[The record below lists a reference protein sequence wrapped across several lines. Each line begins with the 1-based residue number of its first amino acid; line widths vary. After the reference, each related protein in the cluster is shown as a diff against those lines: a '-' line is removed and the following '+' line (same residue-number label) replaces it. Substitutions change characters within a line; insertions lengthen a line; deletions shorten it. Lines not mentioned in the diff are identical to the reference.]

1 MALRSAAS
9 HIEPQAATPAPK
21 ASSVRPVTS
30 DLSRPEWFINREL
43 SLLEFNRR
51 VLDLAKDPKVPLL
64 ERLKY
69 LCIDVA

>member
-1 MALRSAAS
+1 MAIR
-9 HIEPQAATPAPK
+9 
-21 ASSVRPVTS
+21 SSVSDNQLSAPNPKVPSGRPVTS

-69 LCIDVA
+69 LCIVS